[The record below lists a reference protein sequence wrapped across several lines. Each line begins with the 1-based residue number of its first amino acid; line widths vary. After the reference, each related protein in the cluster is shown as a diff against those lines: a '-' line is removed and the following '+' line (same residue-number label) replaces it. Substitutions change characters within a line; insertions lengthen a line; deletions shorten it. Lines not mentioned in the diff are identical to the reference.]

1 MKKHL
6 CIILALALIF
16 TAFAI
21 SGASADTTVVFSG
34 LPESGTS
41 KTENGVAFSIENKK
55 GATSVTNNG
64 GSIGITS
71 TGWNQADIIFAYTV
85 NSSTHKGT
93 VRFEYDFSLAAALN
107 GTLYMRYN
115 ENQATKYFSA
125 GVGTHKMAFVYDAKS
140 GEAIVELDGINS
152 WSGTIDSATGIS
164 KVFMRVMGGSG
175 TAEMTLSNASVICEE
190 TMTGYGT
197 YFSGLPTNSS
207 FSKKENGV
215 SFNMKKSGNDKA
227 KYSYTKDGGI
237 LFETEGYNQVDG
249 VIDYIV
255 NSSTHDGIVGFD
267 FYVKSDNIIPEIN
280 VKINNNTYTKFIR
293 NISAG
298 EHKISFA
305 YNTKTKE
312 GKVYLNGGSIANTVL
327 DEIQSVTLR
336 LFAPNTTGSFVLSN
350 ADVKY
355 VENADA
361 IGNLVLTKNQD
372 SCTASVIIMS
382 GEYSFLPEN
391 MKFAILSYIGNRV
404 EKIDFKTVLLTPG
417 ENRLSG
423 TLSGL
428 SEESIVKAF
437 LWKADLS
444 PVKFAQ

>member
-6 CIILALALIF
+6 SIILALALIF

-85 NSSTHKGT
+85 NSSTHKET

-125 GVGTHKMAFVYDAKS
+125 GVGTHNMAFVYDAKS

-237 LFETEGYNQVDG
+237 LFETEG
-249 VIDYIV
+249 
-255 NSSTHDGIVGFD
+255 
-267 FYVKSDNIIPEIN
+267 
-280 VKINNNTYTKFIR
+280 
-293 NISAG
+293 
-298 EHKISFA
+298 
-305 YNTKTKE
+305 
-312 GKVYLNGGSIANTVL
+312 
-327 DEIQSVTLR
+327 
-336 LFAPNTTGSFVLSN
+336 
-350 ADVKY
+350 
-355 VENADA
+355 
-361 IGNLVLTKNQD
+361 
-372 SCTASVIIMS
+372 
-382 GEYSFLPEN
+382 
-391 MKFAILSYIGNRV
+391 
-404 EKIDFKTVLLTPG
+404 
-417 ENRLSG
+417 
-423 TLSGL
+423 
-428 SEESIVKAF
+428 
-437 LWKADLS
+437 
-444 PVKFAQ
+444 